1 MKPRIGW
8 IARRARR
15 LMSAFGIK
23 RSKAVRYAYDDW
35 KAFKG
40 SQLTCDE
47 LGICQDREDC
57 NCSGKRRI
65 ARPSSSMRDFYR
77 FLSKARGEAS

>member
-1 MKPRIGW
+1 MSARIGW

-35 KAFKG
+35 KALRG
-40 SQLTCDE
+40 GRLTCED
-47 LGICQDREDC
+47 LGVCQGRGDC
-57 NCSGKRRI
+57 ACS
-65 ARPSSSMRDFYR
+65 RPSRSMEDFRR
-77 FLSKARGEAS
+77 FLSRATGDAS